1 MRRLPMNLAHGR
13 VDATSVGR
21 REGQQRNSVSVLIAT
36 ALSVALF
43 AGAALANPAAF
54 DRTIDRAAGALFG
67 HGQVE
72 RDRID
77 DAGHG
82 HGRRSSLTHT
92 PEKCLALV
100 DALEQAAPPSDDPR
114 GIAHAIEVVQANC
127 ERNPKAVGLLRALSR
142 LHANAEKHAHH
153 EGNARGRRDGD
164 RGSAQRGKGRG
175 EAEVGRS
182 HGHDHGSSRRG
193 GSTHEDRSSQGK

>member
-1 MRRLPMNLAHGR
+1 MR
-13 VDATSVGR
+13 R

-36 ALSVALF
+36 ALSIALF

-54 DRTIDRAAGALFG
+54 DRTIDRATGALFG

-72 RDRID
+72 SDRID
-77 DAGHG
+77 DVGHG

-100 DALEQAAPPSDDPR
+100 DALEQAAPPSDDPPS
-114 GIAHAIEVVQANC
+114 IAHAIEVVQANC
-127 ERNPKAVGLLRALSR
+127 EQNRKAVGLLRALSR

-153 EGNARGRRDGD
+153 EGNAGGRRGEGG
-164 RGSAQRGKGRG
+164 RGSAQRGQGRG
-175 EAEVGRS
+175 EAEMGRS
-182 HGHDHGSSRRG
+182 YGHDHGSSHRG
-193 GSTHEDRSSQGK
+193 GSAHEDGSSRGT